1 MGRDQDSFGKNRKDS
16 RCGRFV
22 VGTYE
27 DEIVRELSKGF
38 DTVIDT
44 RTLMKSEEEIL
55 SMTQPFMTDDVL
67 FGYLTSLRIKDFF
80 NIDKIE
86 ETKNIDLNTGKK
98 VLVIGPG
105 AILAA
110 PTGATLVY
118 ADMARWEIQQRFRR
132 HEVKGLGVDNHADAV
147 SLQYKRGLFIDW
159 RVLDLYKDKI
169 MGSVEY
175 WIDTNDAAEP
185 KMIDA
190 DTFCRGME
198 AAATNP
204 FRVVPFFDP
213 APWGGQWMKDVCDLD
228 RSKANYGWCFDCVP
242 EEKQSVSGGERHPF
256 RTSVTGSYS
265 QQEQGSARGSR
276 GGEIRQRFSDTF
288 RLS

>member
-1 MGRDQDSFGKNRKDS
+1 MHNSVIMRKSNYDKFPSIKMNGMIVTGWDAIRTVLEKTGKTVVAVDLY
-16 RCGRFV
+16 

-27 DEIVRELSKGF
+27 DEIIRELSKEF

-86 ETKNIDLNTGKK
+86 ETKNIDLNTGKRI
-98 VLVIGPG
+98 LVIGPG

-110 PTGATLVY
+110 PAGATLVY

-159 RVLDLYKDKI
+159 RVLD
-169 MGSVEY
+169 
-175 WIDTNDAAEP
+175 
-185 KMIDA
+185 
-190 DTFCRGME
+190 
-198 AAATNP
+198 
-204 FRVVPFFDP
+204 
-213 APWGGQWMKDVCDLD
+213 
-228 RSKANYGWCFDCVP
+228 
-242 EEKQSVSGGERHPF
+242 
-256 RTSVTGSYS
+256 
-265 QQEQGSARGSR
+265 
-276 GGEIRQRFSDTF
+276 
-288 RLS
+288 